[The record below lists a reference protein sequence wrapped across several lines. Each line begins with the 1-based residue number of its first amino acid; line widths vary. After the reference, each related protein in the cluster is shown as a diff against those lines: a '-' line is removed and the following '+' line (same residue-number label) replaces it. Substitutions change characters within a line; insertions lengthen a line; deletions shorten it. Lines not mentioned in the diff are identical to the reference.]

1 MTAAA
6 LSKVR
11 LNLKIAMRD
20 LLGDRR
26 GFGIFI
32 ACIIIGVAAIAGV
45 SSLSFS
51 LAQGLSREGRT
62 ILGGDA
68 SISLMSRALTQ
79 EQRNYL
85 SARGSL
91 SELSL
96 LRAMAHHASGET
108 SVIEIKAI
116 DPATYPAFGVITLNP
131 ELPLADALAEKQG
144 IYGLVAE
151 TTLLTRLEIKLGD
164 IITIGDKRFEIRSTL
179 INEPDKLAG
188 GIGFGPRVF
197 MTRSALEASGLATPG
212 AIIRNLTRIRLAG
225 NPSDQEVKNFHSEIN
240 SAFPNAGWE
249 IRTRDAVS
257 PQFSRNLERFTQLLS
272 LIALTAL
279 ISGGAGVA
287 NSVREFTERKR
298 TQFAILKALGASG
311 SQVFAIALIQIT
323 IAGLIATLLGLTL
336 GSLIPIFT
344 ANWLHQ
350 ISDLPFTP
358 SVNFQGILT
367 GGCYGLL
374 VTFIFAV
381 IPLGRIH
388 EMPVSRLLREDDQ
401 VLHLW
406 RYSILSAFAAF
417 LLAGLTLFSA
427 SDLKLGFIYIVS
439 VFLIFAS
446 LRAASWAI
454 IFALKKF
461 ARPNNSRLRLA
472 LANIW
477 RPKSIAPSLIISAGL
492 TQTLLIALALVE
504 GAVHHELIRAD
515 SSEIPNFFFLDIPK
529 TQTEAFNEFLKTTV
543 PDAHIEHVPMMRG
556 RIIELKGKPLDRYK
570 IADEAKW
577 VLEGD
582 RGITFSENLPNNST
596 LTEGAW
602 WEKDY
607 TGTPLVSLE
616 QKVAEAFGLKIGDQI
631 RVNVLGRDLVATVS
645 NFRKV
650 DWRSYAIN
658 FVMVFS
664 PNAFKA
670 APYTELFTI
679 SYTAPSLSERDKKD
693 AILTRQTAKEFP
705 NIVSIRVK
713 DVLTAVDK
721 IATQL
726 AFAARAATVIALAT
740 AGLALTSAIISSQR
754 ARLYDTVIYKILG
767 ASRRWL
773 MTVYA
778 LEFGLLG
785 LVASMIS
792 LFAGLCFA
800 YGLIKYIMKIDFVIP
815 GATLIL
821 ILSGTLISIIALGL
835 MLSWRILTYPAA
847 SALRRL

>member
-1 MTAAA
+1 MIAGI
-6 LSKVR
+6 LSKLS
-11 LNLKIAMRD
+11 LNLRIALRD

-68 SISLMSRALTQ
+68 SISLMSRALSQ
-79 EQRNYL
+79 EQKDYL
-85 SARGSL
+85 LARGSL

-96 LRAMAHHASGET
+96 LRAMAHQASGET

-116 DPATYPAFGVITLNP
+116 DPATYPAFGALTLNS
-131 ELPLADALAEKQG
+131 ELPLLDALTEKKG
-144 IYGLVAE
+144 LYGLIVE
-151 TTLLTRLEIKLGD
+151 TTLLTRLDVKLGD
-164 IITIGDKRFEIRSTL
+164 IITIGNQRFEIRSTL

-197 MTRSALEASGLATPG
+197 MSRSALEATGLATPG

-257 PQFSRNLERFTQLLS
+257 PQFSRNLDRFTQLLS

-279 ISGGAGVA
+279 IAGGAGVA

-323 IAGLIATLLGLTL
+323 IAGLIATFLGLIL
-336 GSLIPIFT
+336 GSLIPIV
-344 ANWLHQ
+344 AASWLQQ

-358 SVNFQGILT
+358 SINLQGILT

-388 EMPVSRLLREDDQ
+388 EMPVSRLLRDDDQ
-401 VLHLW
+401 PLQLW
-406 RYSILSAFAAF
+406 RYSILSAVAALF
-417 LLAGLTLFSA
+417 LAGLTLLSA
-427 SDLKLGFIYIVS
+427 SDVKLGVIYIIG

-446 LRAASWAI
+446 LRAASWSVV
-454 IFALKKF
+454 FVLKKF
-461 ARPNNSRLRLA
+461 AHPNNPLLRLA

-515 SSEIPNFFFLDIPK
+515 SSEIPNFYFLDIPK
-529 TQTEAFNEFLKTTV
+529 TQTEHFNEFLKITV

-556 RIIELKGKPLDRYK
+556 RIIELKGKPLDRYN

-577 VLEGD
+577 VLECD

-596 LTEGAW
+596 LTAGNW
-602 WEKDY
+602 WEKNY
-607 TGTPLVSLE
+607 AGAPLVSLE
-616 QKVAEAFGLKIGDQI
+616 QKVAEGFGLKIGDQI
-631 RVNVLGRDLVATVS
+631 KVNVLGRDFIATVS

-664 PNAFKA
+664 PNTFKA

-679 SYTAPSLSERDKKD
+679 SYAAPSLSERDNKD
-693 AILTRQTAKEFP
+693 ALLTRQTAKEFP

-767 ASRRWL
+767 APRRWL

-792 LFAGLCFA
+792 LLAGNCFA
-800 YGLIKYIMKIDFVIP
+800 FGFIKYIMKIDFVFP
-815 GATLIL
+815 ATTLIL
-821 ILSGTLISIIALGL
+821 IMSSALMAIIALGL
-835 MLSWRILTYPAA
+835 MLSWRILTHPAA

>member
-1 MTAAA
+1 MIVSKLAAF
-6 LSKVR
+6 R
-11 LNLKIAMRD
+11 LNLKIAVRD

-51 LAQGLSREGRT
+51 LAQGLSHEGRT

-68 SISLMSRALTQ
+68 SISLMSRSLSQ
-79 EQRNYL
+79 EQKDYL
-85 SARGSL
+85 TARGSL

-96 LRAMAHHASGET
+96 LRAMAHYASGES

-116 DPATYPAFGVITLNP
+116 DPATYPAFGALTLNP
-131 ELPLADALAEKQG
+131 ELPLSEALSEKKG
-144 IYGLVAE
+144 VFGLIVE
-151 TTLLTRLEIKLGD
+151 TTLLTRLDVKLGD
-164 IITIGDKRFEIRSTL
+164 MITIGNQRFEIRSTL
-179 INEPDKLAG
+179 MNEPDKLAG

-212 AIIRNLTRIRLAG
+212 AIIRNLTRIRLTG

-257 PQFSRNLERFTQLLS
+257 PQFSRNLDRFTQLLS

-279 ISGGAGVA
+279 IAGGAGVA

-298 TQFAILKALGASG
+298 LHFAILKALGASG
-311 SQVFAIALIQIT
+311 SQVFAIALIQII
-323 IAGLIATLLGLTL
+323 IAGLIATLLGLIV
-336 GSLIPIFT
+336 GSSIPIFA

-358 SVNFQGILT
+358 SVNVEGILI

-388 EMPVSRLLREDDQ
+388 EMPVSRLLRDDDQ
-401 VLHLW
+401 PLRLW
-406 RYSILSAFAAF
+406 RYFILSGVAAF
-417 LLAGLTLFSA
+417 LLITLTLFSA
-427 SDLKLGFIYIVS
+427 SDLKLGVIYS
-439 VFLIFAS
+439 VGVALVFAS

-454 IFALKKF
+454 VLVIKKF
-461 ARPNNSRLRLA
+461 KRPYNSRLRLA
-472 LANIW
+472 LANIG
-477 RPKSIAPSLIISAGL
+477 RPKSIAPALIISAGL

-515 SSEIPNFFFLDIPK
+515 TSEIPNFYFLDIPK
-529 TQTEAFNEFLKTTV
+529 TQTEPFNEFLKKTM
-543 PDAHIEHVPMMRG
+543 PEAHIEHVPMMRG
-556 RIIELKGKPLDRYK
+556 RIIELKGKPLNRST
-570 IADEAKW
+570 IAEEAKW

-582 RGITFSENLPNNST
+582 RGITFSETLPDNST
-596 LTEGAW
+596 LTDGVW
-602 WEKDY
+602 WGKDY
-607 TGTPLVSLE
+607 AGAPLVSLE
-616 QKVAEAFGLKIGDQI
+616 QKVAEGFGLKIGDQI
-631 RVNVLGRDLVATVS
+631 RVNILGRDLTATVA

-664 PNAFKA
+664 PNAFKS

-679 SYTAPSLSERDKKD
+679 SYTAPSLDARDKKD

-713 DVLTAVDK
+713 DVLMAVDK

-740 AGLALTSAIISSQR
+740 AGLALTSAIMSSQR
-754 ARLYDTVIYKILG
+754 TRLYDTVIYKILG
-767 ASRRWL
+767 APRRWL
-773 MTVYA
+773 MSVYA

-785 LVASMIS
+785 LAASIIS
-792 LFAGLCFA
+792 LFAGICFA
-800 YGLIKYIMKIDFVIP
+800 YGLIKFIMKIDFIIP

-821 ILSGTLISIIALGL
+821 ILLGALMLIIALGL
-835 MLSWRILTYPAA
+835 TLSWRILSYPAA
-847 SALRRL
+847 AALRRL

>member
-1 MTAAA
+1 M
-6 LSKVR
+6 
-11 LNLKIAMRD
+11 
-20 LLGDRR
+20 
-26 GFGIFI
+26 
-32 ACIIIGVAAIAGV
+32 
-45 SSLSFS
+45 
-51 LAQGLSREGRT
+51 
-62 ILGGDA
+62 
-68 SISLMSRALTQ
+68 
-79 EQRNYL
+79 
-85 SARGSL
+85 
-91 SELSL
+91 
-96 LRAMAHHASGET
+96 
-108 SVIEIKAI
+108 
-116 DPATYPAFGVITLNP
+116 
-131 ELPLADALAEKQG
+131 
-144 IYGLVAE
+144 
-151 TTLLTRLEIKLGD
+151 TRLDVKLGD
-164 IITIGDKRFEIRSTL
+164 IITIGNQRFEIRSTL

-197 MTRSALEASGLATPG
+197 MSRSALEATGLATPG
-212 AIIRNLTRIRLAG
+212 SIIRNLTRIRLAG

-257 PQFSRNLERFTQLLS
+257 PQFSRNLDRFTQLLS

-279 ISGGAGVA
+279 IAGGAGVA

-298 TQFAILKALGASG
+298 THFAILKALGASG
-311 SQVFAIALIQIT
+311 SQVFAIALVQIT
-323 IAGLIATLLGLTL
+323 IAGLIATLLGLIL
-336 GSLIPIFT
+336 GSLIPIF
-344 ANWLHQ
+344 AASWLHQ

-358 SVNFQGILT
+358 SINLQGILT

-388 EMPVSRLLREDDQ
+388 EMPVSRLLRDDDQ
-401 VLHLW
+401 PLPLW
-406 RYSILSAFAAF
+406 RYSILSAVAAL

-427 SDLKLGFIYIVS
+427 SDVKLGVIYIIGVL
-439 VFLIFAS
+439 LIFAS
-446 LRAASWAI
+446 LRAASWSVVFI
-454 IFALKKF
+454 LKKF
-461 ARPNNSRLRLA
+461 AHPNNPLLRLA

-515 SSEIPNFFFLDIPK
+515 SSEIPNFYFLDIPK
-529 TQTEAFNEFLKTTV
+529 TQTEHFNEFLKITV

-556 RIIELKGKPLDRYK
+556 RIIELKGKPLDRYN

-582 RGITFSENLPNNST
+582 RGITFSENLPHNST
-596 LTEGAW
+596 LTAGNW
-602 WEKDY
+602 WEKNY
-607 TGTPLVSLE
+607 AGAPLVSLE
-616 QKVAEAFGLKIGDQI
+616 QKVAEGFGLKIGDQI
-631 RVNVLGRDLVATVS
+631 KVNVLGRDFIATVS

-664 PNAFKA
+664 PNTFKA

-679 SYTAPSLSERDKKD
+679 SYTAPSLSERDKTD
-693 AILTRQTAKEFP
+693 ALLTRQTAKKFP

-713 DVLTAVDK
+713 DVLMAVDK

-740 AGLALTSAIISSQR
+740 AGLALASAIISSQR

-767 ASRRWL
+767 APRRWL

-792 LFAGLCFA
+792 LLAGICFA
-800 YGLIKYIMKIDFVIP
+800 FGLIKYIMKIDFVFP
-815 GATLIL
+815 AMTLIL
-821 ILSGTLISIIALGL
+821 ILSSALMAIIALGL
-835 MLSWRILTYPAA
+835 MLSWRILTHPAA

>member
-1 MTAAA
+1 MTAVT
-6 LSKVR
+6 LSKLR
-11 LNLKIAMRD
+11 LNLRIALRD

-68 SISLMSRALTQ
+68 SISLMSRALSQ
-79 EQRNYL
+79 EQKDYL
-85 SARGSL
+85 LARGSL

-96 LRAMAHHASGET
+96 LRAMAHQASGET
-108 SVIEIKAI
+108 SVVEIKAI
-116 DPATYPAFGVITLNP
+116 DPATYPAFGAITLNP
-131 ELPLADALAEKQG
+131 ELPLLDALTEKKG
-144 IYGLVAE
+144 LYGLIVE
-151 TTLLTRLEIKLGD
+151 TTLLARLDVKLGD
-164 IITIGDKRFEIRSTL
+164 IITIGNQRFEIRSTL

-197 MTRSALEASGLATPG
+197 MSRSALEATGLATPG

-257 PQFSRNLERFTQLLS
+257 PQFSRNLDRFTQLLS

-279 ISGGAGVA
+279 IAGGAGVA

-311 SQVFAIALIQIT
+311 SQVFAIALVQIT
-323 IAGLIATLLGLTL
+323 IAGLIATLLGLIL
-336 GSLIPIFT
+336 GSLIPIF
-344 ANWLHQ
+344 AASWLHQ

-358 SVNFQGILT
+358 SINLQGILT

-388 EMPVSRLLREDDQ
+388 EMPVSRLLRDDDQ
-401 VLHLW
+401 PLQLW
-406 RYSILSAFAAF
+406 RYSILSAVAAL

-427 SDLKLGFIYIVS
+427 SDVKLGVIYIIG

-446 LRAASWAI
+446 LRAASWSVVFI
-454 IFALKKF
+454 LKKF
-461 ARPNNSRLRLA
+461 AHPNNPLLRLT
-472 LANIW
+472 LAN
-477 RPKSIAPSLIISAGL
+477 ISAGL

-515 SSEIPNFFFLDIPK
+515 SSEIPNFYFLDIPK
-529 TQTEAFNEFLKTTV
+529 IQTEHFNEFLKITV

-556 RIIELKGKPLDRYK
+556 RIIELKDKPLDRYN

-596 LTEGAW
+596 LTAGNW
-602 WEKDY
+602 WEKNY
-607 TGTPLVSLE
+607 AGAPLVSLE
-616 QKVAEAFGLKIGDQI
+616 QKVAEGFGLKIGDQI
-631 RVNVLGRDLVATVS
+631 KVNVLGRDFIATVS

-664 PNAFKA
+664 PNTFKA

-679 SYTAPSLSERDKKD
+679 SYTAPSLSERDKTD
-693 AILTRQTAKEFP
+693 ALLTRQTAKEFP

-713 DVLTAVDK
+713 DVLMAVDK

-740 AGLALTSAIISSQR
+740 AGLALASAIISSQR

-767 ASRRWL
+767 APRRWL

-792 LFAGLCFA
+792 LLAGICFA
-800 YGLIKYIMKIDFVIP
+800 FGLIKYIMKIDFVFP
-815 GATLIL
+815 AMTLIL
-821 ILSGTLISIIALGL
+821 ILSSALMAIIALGL
-835 MLSWRILTYPAA
+835 MLSWRILTHPAA